1 MFVVIFRAEAGE
13 MDEDYARTAAIL
25 REMALR
31 DFGCLEFHAVSEGGQ
46 EIALSYWPDEASITA
61 WKAQIEH
68 LAAQDQGRR
77 RWYASYHV
85 QVARIERDY
94 SFPKVVR

>member
-1 MFVVIFRAEAGE
+1 MFVVIFRATMRE
-13 MDEDYARTAAIL
+13 MDQDYAETAAAL
-25 REMALR
+25 RDMALR

-46 EIALSYWPDEASITA
+46 EIALSYWPDLASITA

-68 LAAQDQGRR
+68 MAAQDQARK
-77 RWYASYHV
+77 RWYASYQV

-94 SFPKVVR
+94 AFPRPAR

>member
-13 MDEDYARTAAIL
+13 MDETYAQTAATL

-46 EIALSYWPDEASITA
+46 EIALSYWPDLASITA

-68 LAAQDQGRR
+68 LAAQKQGRS

-85 QVARIERDY
+85 QVARVERDY
-94 SFPKVVR
+94 SFPKAVP